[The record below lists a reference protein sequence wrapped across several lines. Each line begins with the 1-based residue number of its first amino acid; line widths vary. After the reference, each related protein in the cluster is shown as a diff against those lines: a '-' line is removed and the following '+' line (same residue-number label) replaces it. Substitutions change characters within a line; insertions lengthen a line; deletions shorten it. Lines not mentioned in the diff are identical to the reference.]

1 MTDTPE
7 KAWITAEWEGT
18 PYRVPVVGRDNNLG
32 AMLAIIPGNMPD
44 EEFNRERF
52 TAHCMAFL
60 MQWGNLGVP
69 GGRYGS
75 DTRDCAPV
83 AILMA
88 EIMQYHNG
96 EPITYYQLD
105 SDMGLVVNSSDD
117 VAYMIYEYGGLI
129 KGDDFKVE
137 DYLDES
143 DIAEAK
149 ARFEAEWG

>member
-1 MTDTPE
+1 
-7 KAWITAEWEGT
+7 
-18 PYRVPVVGRDNNLG
+18 
-32 AMLAIIPGNMPD
+32 
-44 EEFNRERF
+44 
-52 TAHCMAFL
+52 
-60 MQWGNLGVP
+60 MQDGNLGVP
-69 GGRYGS
+69 GGRYGR
-75 DTRDCAPV
+75 DTRDCAPI

-117 VAYMIYEYGGLI
+117 VAYMIYEYGGLV

-149 ARFEAEWG
+149 ARFEAEWGER

>member
-1 MTDTPE
+1 MTDRNHVE
-7 KAWITAEWEGT
+7 VMYEGR
-18 PYRVPVVGRDNNLG
+18 PYTVPATGRDENLN
-32 AMLAIIPGNMPD
+32 AMLAEIP
-44 EEFNRERF
+44 EQEFEGY
-52 TAHCMAFL
+52 AMAFL
-60 MQWGNLGVP
+60 MQDGNLGVP
-69 GGRYGS
+69 GGRYGR
-75 DTRDCAPV
+75 DTRSCAPI

-96 EPITYYQLD
+96 EPITFYQLD

-117 VAYMIYEYGGLI
+117 VAYMIYEYGGLV

-137 DYLDES
+137 NYLDES

>member
-1 MTDTPE
+1 MTDWLKNWTE
-7 KAWITAEWEGT
+7 VEYEGKT
-18 PYRVPVVGRDNNLG
+18 YTVPATGRDENLN
-32 AMLAIIPGNMPD
+32 AMLTLIPEDDFDNH
-44 EEFNRERF
+44 
-52 TAHCMAFL
+52 AWAFL
-60 MQWGNLGVP
+60 MQDGNLGVP
-69 GGRYGS
+69 GGRYGR
-75 DTRDCAPV
+75 DTRDCAPI

-117 VAYMIYEYGGLI
+117 VAYMIYEYGGLV

-149 ARFEAEWG
+149 ARFEAEWGER